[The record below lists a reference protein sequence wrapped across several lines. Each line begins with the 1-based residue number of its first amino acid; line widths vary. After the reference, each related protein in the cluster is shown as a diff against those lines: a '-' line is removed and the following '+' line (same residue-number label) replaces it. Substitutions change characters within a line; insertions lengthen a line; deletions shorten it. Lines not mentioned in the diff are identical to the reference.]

1 MVGNNSRSF
10 NEGSNKYK
18 EKCSIACYSE
28 AFKCNGYIE
37 RGDKDDQGEV
47 VLGSSHGDMVVSD
60 NGDHVHKTSNSEQPK
75 SASGGD
81 QLIIS
86 DHAEVPNAQSETKSS
101 ISVGRYG
108 SRLNVSSERSS
119 CRCGRRKHTDT
130 HLTRKDM
137 IGPKDT
143 TRQSVISHIKI
154 RKIRTD
160 RTTRLLIA
168 ILCLFLISE
177 FPQVS
182 YVCECQS
189 IQINNNCTIMKENI
203 SK

>member
-1 MVGNNSRSF
+1 MKRLLFQFSSRNISSLVAGNNSRSF

-37 RGDKDDQGEV
+37 RGGKDDQGEV

-60 NGDHVHKTSNSEQPK
+60 NGDHVHKTANSEQPK

-86 DHAEVPNAQSETKSS
+86 DHAEVLNAPSETKSS

-119 CRCGRRKHTDT
+119 CRSGHRKYT
-130 HLTRKDM
+130 HLTRQDV
-137 IGPKDT
+137 ISPKDT
-143 TRQSVISHIKI
+143 TRQRVISHIKVGKGPY
-154 RKIRTD
+154 R
-160 RTTRLLIA
+160 
-168 ILCLFLISE
+168 
-177 FPQVS
+177 
-182 YVCECQS
+182 
-189 IQINNNCTIMKENI
+189 
-203 SK
+203 